1 MVGKLLLVVG
11 KSTMGKSHSLKYLR
25 DADKVIYINSESGK
39 RLPFKHGFK
48 EFIITDPI
56 PELLGE
62 KGLLDKIS
70 KHPDKAKTVVIDS
83 ITFLMDMVETKYVKT
98 AKDTRQAWGIYSD
111 FFINLVNQEIPKLI
125 KAGIN
130 VIVIAHAADMINEK
144 TLSMEVVVPVKG
156 SIRTKGV
163 EAFFNDIVACKRLP
177 ITELEN
183 YESDLLHITDKER
196 QKKLKYV
203 IQTQVTADTVCERLR
218 GPEDMWEE
226 KETFIDSNV
235 QTVLDRMD
243 QFYGE

>member
-1 MVGKLLLVVG
+1 MLGKLILLVGKAAA
-11 KSTMGKSHSLKYLR
+11 GKSHSLKWLK
-25 DADKVIYINSESGK
+25 DPEKVAYMNCESAK
-39 RLPFKHGFK
+39 YLPFRSKFK
-48 EFIITDPI
+48 EQIITDPKSQ
-56 PELLGE
+56 LVG
-62 KGLLDKIS
+62 KGNLLDMIAA
-70 KHPDKAKTVVIDS
+70 HPEKFHTVVID
-83 ITFLMDMVETKYVKT
+83 TLTALMDLFETKYVKT
-98 AKDTRQAWGIYSD
+98 ATNTQQAWGDYSD
-111 FFINLVNQEIPKLI
+111 FFINLMNQKVPELV

-130 VIVIAHAADMINEK
+130 VIILAHTADRVNEENF
-144 TLSMEVVVPVKG
+144 TLDTIVPVKG
-156 SIRTKGV
+156 AIGKRGV

-177 ITELEN
+177 ITEVEN

-203 IQTQVTADTVCERLR
+203 IQTQVTANTVCERLR

>member
-1 MVGKLLLVVG
+1 MRNDCD
-11 KSTMGKSHSLKYLR
+11 SHWHDYFFRRRDLHVRRR
-25 DADKVIYINSESGK
+25 DAVATFGETPTSDGGTPSLHSAGRKRDTRYASLYQPRKVKS
-39 RLPFKHGFK
+39 
-48 EFIITDPI
+48 
-56 PELLGE
+56 
-62 KGLLDKIS
+62 
-70 KHPDKAKTVVIDS
+70 
-83 ITFLMDMVETKYVKT
+83 T

-111 FFINLVNQEIPKLI
+111 FFINLVNQEVPKLI

-177 ITELEN
+177 VTELES

-226 KETFIDSNV
+226 KETFIDSNI
-235 QTVLDRMD
+235 QAVLDRMD

>member
-1 MVGKLLLVVG
+1 
-11 KSTMGKSHSLKYLR
+11 
-25 DADKVIYINSESGK
+25 
-39 RLPFKHGFK
+39 
-48 EFIITDPI
+48 
-56 PELLGE
+56 
-62 KGLLDKIS
+62 
-70 KHPDKAKTVVIDS
+70 
-83 ITFLMDMVETKYVKT
+83 
-98 AKDTRQAWGIYSD
+98 
-111 FFINLVNQEIPKLI
+111 
-125 KAGIN
+125 
-130 VIVIAHAADMINEK
+130 
-144 TLSMEVVVPVKG
+144 MEVVVPVKG